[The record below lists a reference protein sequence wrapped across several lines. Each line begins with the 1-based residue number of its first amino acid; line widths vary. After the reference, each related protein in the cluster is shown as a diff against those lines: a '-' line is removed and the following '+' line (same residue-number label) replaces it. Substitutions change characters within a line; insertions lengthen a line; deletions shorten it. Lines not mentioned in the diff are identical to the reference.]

1 MNYLLDKRLCG
12 DDFKFIKFIA
22 VKSLFVLVLIFSAAT
37 VSFADQFQVNDLK
50 TSQQAVSIIKRKPY
64 LVSYCSQCDRQSVQ
78 VWKVKDVFITT
89 EDGKDFRIKIVGR
102 RVYESRKQ
110 FDREKYREPI
120 QYAVS
125 TAPSPDD
132 LWFTEEIDLAYI
144 YIPLGTRNFDN
155 LAKFIGLKPDILV
168 DTINLPMD
176 ISS

>member
-1 MNYLLDKRLCG
+1 MVYRLHKRLFG
-12 DDFKFIKFIA
+12 DGLKYTKIIF
-22 VKSLFVLVLIFSAAT
+22 VKTLFVVLLIFSAAT

-50 TSQQAVSIIKRKPY
+50 TAQQAVSIIKRKPY
-64 LVSYCSQCDRQSVQ
+64 LVSFCSQCDKQSVQ
-78 VWKVKDVFITT
+78 VWKIKDVFITT

-132 LWFTEEIDLAYI
+132 LWFTEEIDLAYV
-144 YIPLGTRNFDN
+144 YIPLGTRNFEN

-168 DTINLPMD
+168 DAINLPMD